1 MKNRAE
7 FLLAVQGYYEGKYTS
22 RDSAVLGPWIDN
34 FEAGRGNF
42 ALLFDCLTEVFSKTF
57 GKLPD
62 KARMV
67 EAKKLL
73 DERQYVDFDANAL
86 PAPPDQKFVGLTQ
99 AEQILADDAIT
110 SIVEFFASRGQTLR
124 VSLDQGASS
133 KTWELQTHKEP
144 QQ

>member
-1 MKNRAE
+1 MKNAAQ
-7 FLLAVQGYYEGKYTS
+7 FLSAVQGYYEGKYS
-22 RDSAVLGPWIDN
+22 PRDIAVLGPWIDS
-34 FEAGRGNF
+34 FESSRGNF

-73 DERQYVDFDANAL
+73 DERQYVDVNAL
-86 PAPPDQKFVGLTQ
+86 PAPPDQKFIGLTR
-99 AEQILADDAIT
+99 AEQTLADDAIT

-124 VSLDQGASS
+124 ISLDQGSTS
-133 KTWELQTHKEP
+133 KSWELQTHKEP